1 MATQRSKL
9 KIGGSWSGV
18 LEAELEVWTLPML
31 REEVA
36 KRSNSTPDCINLIC
50 SGKVLKDGDGSAKL
64 AELGLKNNSRIL
76 ATRISADQGK
86 ALKAELLA
94 EEERSRRLERIRWC
108 FWNFSWVIW
117 TGVVVDFS
125 GFPWIFWASEEIGFF
140 LVHESWFFFFTS
152 CRNGFFS
159 FSSKFAIFW
168 RNWFLFNLKSVF
180 YDLLAEVWRIDEI
193 HMLGNWEKLECVWE
207 SMG

>member
-1 MATQRSKL
+1 MKVLDKSKRASVRAFEFHRPLLQVFFPVSPVGSISPKPSLHFLPPALIFFTVMEDASTSSMAPQKSKL

-94 EEERSRRLERIRWC
+94 EEERSRRLSRIRWC
-108 FWNFSWVIW
+108 F
-117 TGVVVDFS
+117 
-125 GFPWIFWASEEIGFF
+125 
-140 LVHESWFFFFTS
+140 
-152 CRNGFFS
+152 
-159 FSSKFAIFW
+159 
-168 RNWFLFNLKSVF
+168 
-180 YDLLAEVWRIDEI
+180 
-193 HMLGNWEKLECVWE
+193 
-207 SMG
+207 